1 MLLVA
6 AIYVVSVLL
15 LCGGFY
21 FSGPLGTLQQAGR
34 AAGMALSA
42 MQDASLDELEKE
54 EIVQGCAVDMLRQA
68 VVLTVKLAVT
78 LSVAAAPAWL
88 AISVGWLDAGLFW
101 GFVLRAD
108 VLLVTTVAVLAPVLA
123 AWRLKKTGR

>member
-21 FSGPLGTLQQAGR
+21 FSRPLGALQQAGR

-42 MQDASLDELEKE
+42 MRDASLDEFEKE
-54 EIVQGCAVDMLRQA
+54 KIVQGCAVDMVKQA
-68 VVLTVKLAVT
+68 VALAVR
-78 LSVAAAPAWL
+78 LAVIFSVAAAPAWL
-88 AISVGWLDAGLFW
+88 AITAGWLDAGLFW
-101 GFVLRAD
+101 EFVLRVD

-123 AWRLKKTGR
+123 ARRLNKPER